1 MTEITKLKRETLSEQ
16 AAEQLSA
23 WMDARGMRPG
33 DVLPS
38 QAELADQF
46 GVSRT
51 VVREAMRALAGRGV
65 LDVVNGKGAVL
76 KPLNSESLAAYF
88 TRSLRFEDVA
98 LVEMME
104 VRCGLEMQ
112 SAGLAAERRS
122 DSDVARMRAIVS
134 DMGLCLRQV
143 DKHAELDLQLHLAI
157 AGAARNRMLMHM
169 IESIRESV
177 LLAMETGM
185 IKRGTDADRRRM
197 QAEHETIVAAIQ
209 NQRPDAARQR
219 MAEHIEAAAQ
229 RLATAAQARGHRM
242 VPGQN
247 GHSLRSNSNN
257 S

>member
-88 TRSLRFEDVA
+88 ARSLRFEDVA

-112 SAGLAAERRS
+112 AAGLAALRRS
-122 DSDVARMRAIVS
+122 EADIDRMHAIVS
-134 DMGLCLRQV
+134 DMSRLLRQV

-157 AGAARNRMLMHM
+157 AEASRNRMLLHM

-185 IKRGTDADRRRM
+185 IRRAADDDRLRM

-209 NQRPDAARQR
+209 LRQHDAARQR
-219 MAEHIEAAAQ
+219 MAEHIEAAAG
-229 RLATAAQARGHRM
+229 RLAAANQARGSR
-242 VPGQN
+242 PAPAQN
-247 GHSLRSNSNN
+247 GHVRAAFLNN
-257 S
+257 P

>member
-88 TRSLRFEDVA
+88 TRSLRFEEVA

-104 VRCGLEMQ
+104 VRCGLEMRAA
-112 SAGLAAERRS
+112 SLAAERRS
-122 DSDVARMRAIVS
+122 EADVTRMRAIVS
-134 DMGLCLRQV
+134 DMGLYLRQV

-157 AGAARNRMLMHM
+157 AGASRNRMLLHM

-185 IKRGTDADRRRM
+185 VKRASDDDRRRM

-209 NQRPDAARQR
+209 HHHPEAARQR

-229 RLATAAQARGHRM
+229 RLAAATQTHGHR
-242 VPGQN
+242 QNSTRN
-247 GHSLRSNSNN
+247 GHAQKLP
-257 S
+257 

>member
-33 DVLPS
+33 DLLPS

-88 TRSLRFEDVA
+88 TRSRRFEDVS

-112 SAGLAAERRS
+112 TAGLAAQRRNGT
-122 DSDVARMRAIVS
+122 DVDRMRAIVS
-134 DMGLCLRQV
+134 DMGLYLGQV

-157 AGAARNRMLMHM
+157 AEAARNRMLMHM

-185 IKRGTDADRRRM
+185 IKRATDDDRRRM
-197 QAEHETIVAAIQ
+197 QGEHETIVAAIQ
-209 NQRPDAARQR
+209 QQNPDTARHR
-219 MAEHIEAAAQ
+219 MAEHIESAALRLAAASQTRRQ
-229 RLATAAQARGHRM
+229 RLA
-242 VPGQN
+242 PGQN
-247 GHSLRSNSNN
+247 GHG
-257 S
+257 